1 MYMVNGSVSE
11 RLRRTGGTEPLT
23 WEQRSNIAPGTARG
37 LLHLHANNII
47 HGDIKSG
54 NILLDKHLEPKIGD
68 FGLSRSSAK
77 DHITM
82 TMRSV
87 TGTAVYT
94 PSEYLQSGILDYTV
108 DVHCYGVT
116 MFDLVSGKSPIT
128 EVDFNG
134 RTI

>member
-1 MYMVNGSVSE
+1 MNIILTLPNTNINCRVE
-11 RLRRTGGTEPLT
+11 RL
-23 WEQRSNIAPGTARG
+23 NIALGTARG
-37 LLHLHANNII
+37 IQFLHAQTPTVF

-54 NILLDKHLEPKIGD
+54 NILLDKHLEPKIAD
-68 FGLSRSSAK
+68 FGLSRSSSK

-87 TGTAVYT
+87 IGTPVYT

-116 MFDLVSGKSPIT
+116 MFDLVSGILFSPFSIT
-128 EVDFNG
+128 
-134 RTI
+134 